1 MNTLNL
7 KPDNN
12 TNKEVQT
19 EVISQ
24 NSQYILCVGFL
35 FVSCTLM
42 LLINSD
48 FKRIFGIILFL
59 PNYLCAEFVAEK
71 LLHKASCL
79 ISIKRILIG
88 TLVGI
93 LLITAFVYLLQT

>member
-1 MNTLNL
+1 MNTLTL
-7 KPDNN
+7 KPENN

-24 NSQYILCVGFL
+24 KTQYILCVGFL
-35 FVSCTLM
+35 FVSCTLW

-48 FKRIFGIILFL
+48 FKWLFGIILFL

-71 LLHKASCL
+71 LLDKASSS

-88 TLVGI
+88 TLVGV
-93 LLITAFVYLLQT
+93 LLITGFIYFLQT